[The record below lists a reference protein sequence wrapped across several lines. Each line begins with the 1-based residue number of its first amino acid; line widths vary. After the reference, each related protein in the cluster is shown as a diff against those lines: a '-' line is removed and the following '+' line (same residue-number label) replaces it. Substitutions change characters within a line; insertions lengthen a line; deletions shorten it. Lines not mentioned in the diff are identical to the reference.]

1 MIRNREERKSLNEHC
16 LWCSENKR
24 VVHKGIIVNES
35 ASGLL
40 LQTEIEINLG
50 DTLYLLTPCF
60 GEPLT
65 PDNLSV
71 KQLIQYPVTRKGT
84 VVRSATKSEYG
95 IHFEAED
102 KPAEFRRW
110 YRESSSIYTF
120 LTKQVAVIV
129 IEGDIN
135 LETSTLLQSLVNKFK
150 REVSEFVFSLEKV
163 HTFAGVAG
171 TVVKS
176 IIKSCGSD
184 QKTAMVIYGS
194 NYEKSRLLVKD
205 LLSDSIFGFLTSD
218 VYQTKPI
225 SLPKVGASTSQT
237 TSRQRRESNK
247 TVFSN
252 EIRFLV
258 LSPKVLNQ
266 KKYLQIIQETKGK
279 GIAVPYMHDALNK
292 ILEYEYHFV
301 VADVEIEDVSLLLL
315 MNQLITKNLSHFPE
329 LIILGPKHVDE
340 LVKAALKLPVHTYL
354 TKPFLEKE
362 FQYTIEHIM
371 HEKSKQ

>member
-1 MIRNREERKSLNEHC
+1 MIRNREERKTLNEHC
-16 LWCSENKR
+16 LWCSEDKR

-40 LQTEIEINLG
+40 LQTDTIINMG
-50 DTLYLLTPCF
+50 ETLYLLTPCF

-71 KQLIQYPVTRKGT
+71 KQLIQYPVTRKGKA
-84 VVRSATKSEYG
+84 VRTATKNEYG

-129 IEGDIN
+129 LEGDIN

-163 HTFAGVAG
+163 NTFAGAAG
-171 TVVKS
+171 TIVKS

-184 QKTAMVIYGS
+184 QKTATIIYS
-194 NYEKSRLLVKD
+194 DTYEKSRILVND

-225 SLPKVGASTSQT
+225 PLPKFGESPSQT
-237 TSRQRRESNK
+237 TSRQSKDSNK
-247 TVFSN
+247 VAFNN
-252 EIRFLV
+252 EVRFLV

-266 KKYLQIIQETKGK
+266 KKYIQMIHEAKAN
-279 GIAVPYMHDALNK
+279 GIAVPYMHEALNK
-292 ILEYEYHFV
+292 ILEYEHHFV
-301 VADVEIEDVSLLLL
+301 VVDVELEDVSLLLL
-315 MNQLITKNLSHFPE
+315 MNQLIAKNLSHFPE
-329 LIILGPKHVDE
+329 LIVLGPKHIEE

-354 TKPFLEKE
+354 TKPFLEKD